1 MCSVSRSTVAAVLR
15 NKPSTAAISEATRQ
29 KVLAAARQLSYR
41 PHAAAFS
48 LRTRRTHTIA
58 IAVPYLPLLTGT
70 ITGRI
75 LQGVGQRAQSLG
87 YDLNI
92 CSYQEGPE
100 ARTTFTRLFRESRYD
115 GVLFYGDSA
124 TGHDDP
130 REIILSELEVPHVVL
145 EKSARRSVS
154 IAFDNIAG
162 AQQAVA
168 HLASTGHRRIAYV
181 GNSET
186 VSYCRE
192 RLQGYRQALAAAGL
206 KFDPQLVFRL
216 HAAEDADYVACG
228 RSAAMANIQRQVD
241 FDAAFCVCD
250 ATALGMIQT
259 LLRHGARV
267 PEDVA
272 VVGFDDSMAAALA
285 TPSLTTVRQDGV
297 AMGQEAVNLLHTLIN
312 GHQLENQ
319 AVRIPVKLIV
329 RESSGASASIDS
341 TFHHD
346 ASRADGSLS

>member
-130 REIILSELEVPHVVL
+130 REIILSELAVPHVVL
-145 EKSARRSVS
+145 EKSSRRSVS
-154 IAFDNIAG
+154 IAFDNIDG
-162 AQQAVA
+162 ARQAVA
-168 HLASTGHRRIAYV
+168 HLASLGHRRIAYV
-181 GNSET
+181 GNSES
-186 VSYCRE
+186 VMYCRE
-192 RLQGYRQALAAAGL
+192 RLQGYRQALAESGL
-206 KFDPQLVFRL
+206 VFDPELVFPL
-216 HAAEDADYVACG
+216 NSPEDTDYVACG
-228 RSAAMANIQRQVD
+228 RSAAMARIRRHSD
-241 FDAAFCVCD
+241 YDAAFCVCD

-259 LLRHGARV
+259 LLRHGTHV
-267 PEDVA
+267 PRDVA
-272 VVGFDDSMAAALA
+272 VVGFDDSMAAALT

-297 AMGQEAVNLLHTLIN
+297 AMGEEAVTLLHSLIN
-312 GHQLENQ
+312 GQQ
-319 AVRIPVKLIV
+319 PVTRTIRIPVNLIV
-329 RESSGASASIDS
+329 RESTVGDATSIRSDP
-341 TFHHD
+341 D
-346 ASRADGSLS
+346 K